1 MSVELHFITAI
12 VRKDAVARLHK
23 EDVALVM
30 KALRWEPDFYREDSH
45 LMATEFA
52 SGEEATAFV
61 EDLDEA
67 GIQWIDEGPDGAQ
80 VALDAVLV
88 DQSAGPTVAC
98 PWLAMEEVAGLPAAH
113 LRGRDSGE
121 LAQVPFLQA
130 DPELRRGQA

>member
-23 EDVALVM
+23 EDAALVM
-30 KALRWEPDFYREDSH
+30 KALRWDDDLFREDAH
-45 LMATEFA
+45 LLATEFA
-52 SGEEATAFV
+52 SGDEATAFV

-67 GIQWIDEGPDGAQ
+67 GIQWVDAGPEGAQ

-98 PWLAMEEVAGLPAAH
+98 PWLAVEAVAGLPAAH
-113 LRGRDSGE
+113 LRGRDAGE
-121 LAQVPFLQA
+121 LAQVPFLEA
-130 DPELRRGQA
+130 APELRQT